1 MAQKIIKGNEG
12 LAKQIKLRRNE
23 IGLTIEEA
31 ALRAGVGT
39 KTWSRYEAGE
49 SIRKDKCKGVCK
61 ALNWHGFP
69 DMDEEKNE
77 LFSIQEYRN
86 QEAWSPY
93 LENTFGVAAA
103 LSFAVGCDILYDHI
117 QEDMEA
123 LAAMPIG
130 THIGQLDISWLCD
143 SLPEQFLMNYNYEF
157 LYQLKCTLQNMKMRA
172 KSGYPMTAYSVME
185 ELLIYLCN
193 EEGSVLIELSGAG
206 STYEDDSSTENE
218 DWIFDL
224 FGDEDII
231 TCLYSD
237 EYLEPDHIYHFS
249 NWMKR
254 QFYMD

>member
-1 MAQKIIKGNEG
+1 
-12 LAKQIKLRRNE
+12 
-23 IGLTIEEA
+23 
-31 ALRAGVGT
+31 
-39 KTWSRYEAGE
+39 
-49 SIRKDKCKGVCK
+49 
-61 ALNWHGFP
+61 
-69 DMDEEKNE
+69 
-77 LFSIQEYRN
+77 
-86 QEAWSPY
+86 
-93 LENTFGVAAA
+93 
-103 LSFAVGCDILYDHI
+103 
-117 QEDMEA
+117 
-123 LAAMPIG
+123 
-130 THIGQLDISWLCD
+130 
-143 SLPEQFLMNYNYEF
+143 MNYNYEF

-193 EEGSVLIELSGAG
+193 EEGSVLMELSGTG